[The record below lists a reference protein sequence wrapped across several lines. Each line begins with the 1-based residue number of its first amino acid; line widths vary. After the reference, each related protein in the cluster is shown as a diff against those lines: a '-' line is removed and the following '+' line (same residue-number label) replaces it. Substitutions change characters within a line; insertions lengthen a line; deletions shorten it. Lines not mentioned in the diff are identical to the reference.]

1 MTIDRV
7 ANSGADFILLVPFAP
22 QQLLD
27 RITSLVHH
35 RVPYI
40 VTSDYIGP
48 DRRYKSR
55 EKSEIPQIIV
65 PNSLREKA
73 IGIYNAKQ
81 FRSQIHGAIS
91 NINGHKMERHAVA
104 LAIHAEVLVQQFEMG
119 RDAVNINRLEQ
130 LQASVTDL
138 RWCAR
143 DASLRPINE
152 LCDAL
157 QNVVIRIIEDAGNIP
172 VKEFQLMKQL
182 SYAVRQSFA
191 VSDRDAVLVHD
202 VAHAVSSRGE
212 SPFRPYG
219 II

>member
-7 ANSGADFILLVPFAP
+7 ANSGADLILLVPFAP

-73 IGIYNAKQ
+73 IGTYNAKQ

-104 LAIHAEVLVQQFEMG
+104 LAIHAEVLVQQFETG
-119 RDAVNINRLEQ
+119 RDAVDINRLEQ

-138 RWCAR
+138 RWRAR
-143 DASLRPINE
+143 CQLAAHQRTLRR
-152 LCDAL
+152 A
-157 QNVVIRIIEDAGNIP
+157 A
-172 VKEFQLMKQL
+172 K
-182 SYAVRQSFA
+182 
-191 VSDRDAVLVHD
+191 
-202 VAHAVSSRGE
+202 RGDQDH
-212 SPFRPYG
+212 RRRR
-219 II
+219 